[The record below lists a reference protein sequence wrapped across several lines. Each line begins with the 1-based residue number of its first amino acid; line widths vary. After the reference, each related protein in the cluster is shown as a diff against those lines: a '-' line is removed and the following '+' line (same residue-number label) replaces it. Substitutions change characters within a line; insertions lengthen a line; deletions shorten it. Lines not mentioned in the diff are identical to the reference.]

1 MTALVLDAGAL
12 IALDRDDRTAWS
24 RLRATK
30 EAGGLVAVPA
40 GVIAQ
45 TWRGGRRQALLSR
58 ALNHS
63 HEVVLD
69 GAMARACGRL
79 CARAGTSDV
88 IDASVAV
95 TAAELASNEHTV
107 IATSDPED
115 MAALTSALNVQV
127 SIQRV

>member
-24 RLRATK
+24 RLRAIK

-45 TWRGGRRQALLSR
+45 AWRGGRRQALLSR
-58 ALNHS
+58 ALGHCD
-63 HEVVLD
+63 EVVLD

-79 CARAGTSDV
+79 CARTGTSDV

-95 TAAELASNEHTV
+95 TAAELARYEHTV
-107 IATSDPED
+107 VATSDPGDITELT
-115 MAALTSALNVQV
+115 AALNAQV
-127 SIQRV
+127 RVQRV